1 MKSKYTT
8 KLCLFYL
15 TTEYEFTENLIEQNL
30 NDFLKN
36 IKSDFSFDIILY
48 FDNFPKRFRKFKN
61 RLNKF
66 KKCKNVNEIFLVNN
80 HLDSDENFY
89 LKDKSIKVDLKNYPM
104 GGSHGINLHFYKST
118 EDLFQR
124 DYDNFML
131 LETDTISV
139 KNDWFDVLHDYC
151 DNNDFLIA
159 GSKYKGKEQDLVFK
173 TYYGGEHLNGVALY
187 KNNKDTQNLITK
199 SKKFLINSLA
209 KDEAKSKRHRR
220 CNGFMN
226 YDVAIYL
233 FAKKNKVDNQLKDVD
248 FITNMSLP
256 FDDDTKL
263 KSVVSKYPQTR
274 IIHKKNLY
282 KESEPDI
289 KSTIK
294 ILKENKVYRIA
305 DLFYMDGNRW
315 NSDRFKIVHDKK
327 YKNSILHDYFLNKKN
342 ELDYDTFKSITLQHS
357 EKYKLKPTNDDVVF
371 HLRLG
376 DVFDPTAKTRIYNR
390 ADWSYLQY
398 KVFFRKNRE
407 FLETLR
413 TVKVVTALHF
423 GSDELTGDF
432 YYTDE
437 HYNESMKFFDYFCGR
452 LSDFGCNVEVISHEN
467 IDEDICYLMQAKHFV
482 PGLTKLST
490 LISKCI
496 ETDAKLYREPIKKYI

>member
-1 MKSKYTT
+1 MEIKYTT

-15 TTEYEFTENLIEQNL
+15 TTKREFQENLLEQNL
-30 NDFLKN
+30 THYLKN
-36 IKSDFSFDIILY
+36 IKSESSFDIILY

-66 KKCKNVNEIFLVNN
+66 KKCRNVNEIILVDNQL
-80 HLDSDENFY
+80 HSEENFY
-89 LKDKSIKVDLKNYPM
+89 LKDKSVKVNLKKYPM
-104 GGSHGINLHFYKST
+104 GGSHGINLHFYKSI

-131 LETDTISV
+131 LEADTISV

-151 DNNDFLIA
+151 ENNDFLIA
-159 GSKYKGKEQDLVFK
+159 GSKYKGVEQDLVFK

-187 KNNKDTQNLITK
+187 KNNKDTQNLLTK
-199 SKKFLINSLA
+199 SKQFLINSLA
-209 KDEAKSKRHRR
+209 KDEIKSKRHRR

-226 YDVAIYL
+226 FDVAIYL
-233 FAKKNKVDNQLKDVD
+233 LAKKNKIDTQLKNVD
-248 FITNMSLP
+248 FITNMSLT

-263 KSVVSKYPQTR
+263 DSIISKYPNTR
-274 IIHKKNLY
+274 IVHKKNLY
-282 KESEPDI
+282 KETEHDI
-289 KSTIK
+289 KSEIK

-305 DLFYMDGNRW
+305 DLFFMDGNRW
-315 NSDRFKIVHDKK
+315 ELDRGTVVHNEE
-327 YKNSILHDYFLNKKN
+327 YKNSILHDYMLNKKD
-342 ELDYDTFKSITLQHS
+342 ELDYDTFKTITLQHS
-357 EKYKLKPTNDDVVF
+357 EKYELKPNEDDLVF

-376 DVFDPTAKTRIYNR
+376 DVFDVNGETKIYNR

-398 KVFFRKNRE
+398 RVFFRKNRE
-407 FLETLR
+407 FLETLGR
-413 TVKVVTALHF
+413 VKVVTALHF

-437 HYNESMKFFDYFCGR
+437 HYTESMKFFDYFCGR
-452 LSDFGCNVEVISHEN
+452 LNDFGCNVDVISNEN
-467 IDEDICYLMQAKHFV
+467 IDQDLCYMMQAKHFV

-490 LISKCI
+490 LIARCI
-496 ETDAKLYREPIKKYI
+496 ESDAKLYRDPIKKYI

>member
-1 MKSKYTT
+1 MCEYTT
-8 KLCLFYL
+8 KLCIVYITTL
-15 TTEYEFTENLIEQNL
+15 TEFEDGLLEQNL
-30 NDFLKN
+30 NHYLKN
-36 IKSDFSFDIILY
+36 ITSEFKFDIILY

-66 KKCKNVNEIFLVNN
+66 SKCINVNEIILVDNQ
-80 HLDSDENFY
+80 LDSEENFY
-89 LKDKSIKVDLKNYPM
+89 LKDKSIKVDLKNYSM
-104 GGSHGINLHFYKST
+104 GGSHGISLHFYRSVV
-118 EDLFQR
+118 DLFQR
-124 DYDNFML
+124 NYNNFML
-131 LETDTISV
+131 LEADTISV
-139 KNDWFDVLHDYC
+139 KSDWFDVLHNYC

-159 GSKYKGKEQDLVFK
+159 GSKYKGKEQDLVFD
-173 TYYGGEHLNGVALY
+173 TYYGGEHINGVALY

-199 SKKFLINSLA
+199 SKQFLINSLA
-209 KDEAKSKRHRR
+209 KDEVKSKRHRR

-233 FAKKNKVDNQLKDVD
+233 LAKKNKVDDQLKDVD

-256 FDDDTKL
+256 FDDDTKV

-282 KESEPDI
+282 KESEHDI

-305 DLFYMDGNRW
+305 DLFYMDGTRW
-315 NSDRFKIVHDKK
+315 EIDRATIVHSKE
-327 YKNSILHDYFLNKKN
+327 YKNTILYDYMLKKTG
-342 ELDYDTFKSITLQHS
+342 EFDYDAFKSITLKHS
-357 EKYKLKPTNDDVVF
+357 EKYELKPEEDDLVF

-376 DVFDPTAKTRIYNR
+376 DVFDVNGETKIYNR

-407 FLETLR
+407 FLETLNG
-413 TVKVVTALHF
+413 VKVVTALHF

-437 HYNESMKFFDYFCGR
+437 HYTESMKFFDYFCGR
-452 LSDFGCNVEVISHEN
+452 LQDFGCNVDVISNEN
-467 IDEDICYLMQAKHFV
+467 IDQDICYMMQAKHFV

-496 ETDAKLYREPIKKYI
+496 ETDAKLYRDPIKKYI